1 MVKTVTTINGR
12 FVEKT
17 KARVSVFDNSLL
29 YAEGLFETFL
39 AVDDRPVFVDEH
51 LDRLYR
57 GAETIGLTIPAD
69 RDRLVEWMRRTLR
82 RHPSRIKKLRLTV
95 TAGESARWLGRQG
108 KPQVIL
114 SAAPHQMP
122 TEPFRLLVSDF
133 KVDHLSEFRQVK
145 TISYAI
151 NAAAL
156 REAHKRG
163 YDDALLLNQRGNVAE
178 VTSANIFWIEDGRIH
193 TPPCSAGCLEGVTRR
208 IVLREARGL
217 GMAITETKCPMTC
230 LEATEE
236 VFISSSLK
244 LIIPV
249 GEIRH
254 GRRRL
259 RFTPGPI
266 ARKLGAHFKKLA
278 GIE

>member
-12 FVEKT
+12 YVT
-17 KARVSVFDNSLL
+17 KAGARVSVFDNALL

-39 AVDDRPVFVDEH
+39 AIDDQPVFVDEH
-51 LDRLYR
+51 LDRIYS
-57 GAETIGLTIPAD
+57 GAETIGLTIPVN
-69 RDRLVEWMRRTLR
+69 RPTLIERMRRTLR

-114 SAAPHQMP
+114 SAARHKLP
-122 TEPFRLLVSDF
+122 TEPFRLLVSNF
-133 KVDHLSEFRQVK
+133 RVDHLSEFRQVK

-156 REAHKRG
+156 REAHDRS

-178 VTSANIFWIEDGRIH
+178 VTSANIYWVENGVVH
-193 TPPCSAGCLEGVTRR
+193 TPPSSAGCLEGVTRR
-208 IVLREARGL
+208 IVLREAGRLGL
-217 GMAITETKCPMTC
+217 DVRESVCPMAR
-230 LEATEE
+230 LEQTKE

-244 LIIPV
+244 LIMPV
-249 GEIRH
+249 GEIRS

-259 RFTPGPI
+259 RFKPGPV
-266 ARKLGAHFKKLA
+266 ARKLGVHFGKLA
-278 GIE
+278 GVE